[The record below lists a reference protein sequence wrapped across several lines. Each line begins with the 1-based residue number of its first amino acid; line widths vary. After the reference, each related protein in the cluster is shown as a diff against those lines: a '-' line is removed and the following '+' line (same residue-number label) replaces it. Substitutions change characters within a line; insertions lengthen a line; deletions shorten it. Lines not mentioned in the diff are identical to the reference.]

1 MDPIMH
7 SLMINPVKLPSGMI
21 VDEKT
26 ILTHLLH
33 EKTVI
38 ILYF

>member
-1 MDPIMH
+1 MTI
-7 SLMINPVKLPSGMI
+7 PVKLPSGMI

-38 ILYF
+38 AFFFFFYFFY